1 MADVTKYISEWK
13 KSTEYVS
20 RYIWDFRD
28 LDTIANAQYI
38 RSNSKKPNVGD
49 TTIAGTIRQMVRRSV
64 KQLPVVSVGINGS
77 KQTVEAYT
85 CRFIVNDRILNPTT
99 FGKGFVN
106 SLQLGGRGALSR
118 GFNVFQVRATKM
130 YGEFG
135 ITPCLIHF
143 SDIGIEPGVQDANHS
158 AYFYVKTQFT
168 PSKLQSIYDREKSK
182 ANTTWNIKAIKALL
196 DAGPDGSGDSEYA
209 EWLIP
214 SQESTVNTSAETYQI
229 VTRYSKNSEDDI
241 ISFSPSL
248 SQELRKMPNKSKFG
262 YPRVLFLVIDPAELS
277 PFGDSRV
284 RLASP
289 NQNLMMALR
298 QNVAKTWLYN
308 SDPTVVQTGMF
319 SGPAKLDS
327 GKKLVSNDPNAKI
340 SLLTLDTTTAQ
351 QFPNISQEISGQILN
366 MLGFN
371 PSANLGAIGQS
382 KTGVG
387 AQTQRMAMDEASQ
400 EITNLIEEF
409 IKQYVI
415 SALDLFLSEHEGVS
429 TIYVDDE
436 TRDDIKAIAPDAFPD
451 PTNPNA
457 LEVDWDKLYKYI
469 EKITVD
475 VDTTISKDE
484 FTNEKRSDLQDALTV
499 MKQTANPEDPA
510 AQAKIGVVED
520 ELLKETTPDLTQKI
534 DMVEQQTAQ
543 LPMQMM

>member
-1 MADVTKYISEWK
+1 MANITNLIAEWN
-13 KSTEYVS
+13 KSTEYV
-20 RYIWDFRD
+20 RNYIQDFRD

-49 TTIAGTIRQMVRRSV
+49 TTIAGTIRQMMRRSV
-64 KQLPVVSVGINGS
+64 KKLPVVSVAINGS
-77 KQTVEAYT
+77 KQTAESYI
-85 CRFIVNDRILNPTT
+85 CRYIVNDRILNPLT

-118 GFNVFQVRATKM
+118 GFTVFQVKATKM

-135 ITPCLIHF
+135 VTPCLIHF
-143 SDIGIEPGVQDANHS
+143 SDIGIEPGVQDANFS
-158 AYFYVKTQFT
+158 SYFYVKTKFT
-168 PSKLQSIYDREKSK
+168 PSKLQKIYNREKKK
-182 ANTTWNIKAIKALL
+182 ANTTWNVKALKAL
-196 DAGPDGSGDSEYA
+196 IEMGPDGSGDSEYA

-214 SQESTVNTSAETYQI
+214 SQEGTVNSDSDTFTI
-229 VTRYSKNSEDDI
+229 VTRYPRDKDEDI
-241 ISFSPSL
+241 VTFSPTL
-248 SQELRKMPNKSKFG
+248 SQELRTVSNKSKFG

-308 SDPTVVQTGMF
+308 SDPTLVQTGMF

-340 SLLTLDTTTAQ
+340 QLLTLDTTTAQ
-351 QFPNISQEISGQILN
+351 QFPNIAQEISGQILN

-387 AQTQRMAMDEASQ
+387 AQTQRMSMDEASQ
-400 EITNLIEEF
+400 EVTNLIEEF
-409 IKQYVI
+409 IRQYII
-415 SALDLFLSEHEGVS
+415 SGLDLFLSEHSGVS
-429 TIYVDDE
+429 VIYVDDE
-436 TRDDIKAIAPDAFPD
+436 TRDDIMAIKPQAFPD

-457 LEVDWDKLYKYI
+457 LEVKWDELYDYI

-484 FTNEKRSDLQDALTV
+484 FTNEKRADLQDALTV
-499 MKQTANPEDPA
+499 MKQTANPEDPS
-510 AQAKIGVVED
+510 AQAKISVVED

-534 DMVEQQTAQ
+534 DMVEQQVAQ
-543 LPMQMM
+543 MPQQMM